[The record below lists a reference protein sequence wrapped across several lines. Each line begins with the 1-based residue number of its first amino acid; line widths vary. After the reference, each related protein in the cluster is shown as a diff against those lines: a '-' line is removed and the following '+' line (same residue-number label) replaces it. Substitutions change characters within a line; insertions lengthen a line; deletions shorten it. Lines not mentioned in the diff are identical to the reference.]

1 MTVNLQVLA
10 KKSEVKVATRYKNF
24 KAVAMRCT
32 FTKLSAV
39 KNELPGKRFQLFDQE
54 HPTGK

>member
-1 MTVNLQVLA
+1 MLKGLFVINIFGFIQVQ
-10 KKSEVKVATRYKNF
+10 EVFTAP
-24 KAVAMRCT
+24 

-54 HPTGK
+54 HPSGK